1 MSTKEANNLLTRAK
15 TWVTSISTEKQEMF
29 LKLFILTSAAI
40 LGVCIFVSA
49 SNFFLLFHNKF
60 LL

>member
-40 LGVCIFVSA
+40 LAFA
-49 SNFFLLFHNKF
+49 TRLFFSIEI
-60 LL
+60 